1 MSTAL
6 EEPLDQCVD
15 LLTEGGN
22 DAGVDGLHMGDV
34 DEGEFLVTLF
44 QGKYRVKTWTAKRT
58 SPRTV
63 SRRRLRRRA
72 CCSTRF
78 APSR

>member
-6 EEPLDQCVD
+6 EEPLDECVD

-44 QGKYRVKTWTAKRT
+44 QGKYRVKDLDGQANF
-58 SPRTV
+58 PREQCPED
-63 SRRRLRRRA
+63 A
-72 CCSTRF
+72 
-78 APSR
+78 